1 MVRMVVEM
9 VMRVVVRNVM
19 RIEVRWLWGGID
31 NGGVVKVRWFW
42 GVLVMDG
49 WTDERADR
57 WTNKQ
62 KLVILE
68 SLFLQKNPY
77 STQFRLYP
85 ELDQS
90 LLSYD
95 VVDARK
101 EKKRPDKIRH
111 NQVTYWYSNHCFL
124 PLLSSFIPVW
134 ICTLGWE

>member
-1 MVRMVVEM
+1 
-9 VMRVVVRNVM
+9 
-19 RIEVRWLWGGID
+19 
-31 NGGVVKVRWFW
+31 
-42 GVLVMDG
+42 MDG

-95 VVDARK
+95 VMDARK
-101 EKKRPDKIRH
+101 EKKST
-111 NQVTYWYSNHCFL
+111 VTDNCNWKKKESPTFSN
-124 PLLSSFIPVW
+124 
-134 ICTLGWE
+134 